1 MLVISRKKGE
11 SLLIGDDIEIT
22 VEKIDTSSV
31 KISIKAPKEKVILR
45 KEVYEKVKNENSN
58 AIVTSEDILNILKWE
73 DNVCI
78 QLTRTIYINKML

>member
-45 KEVYEKVKNENSN
+45 KEVYEKVKN
-58 AIVTSEDILNILKWE
+58 DIK
-73 DNVCI
+73 NV
-78 QLTRTIYINKML
+78 IYVKKEVNELCTAKI